1 VNVYL
6 GQMEFRS
13 YTLTVVADSEE
24 KAFAAMRK
32 EYNRACKSSGGGHP
46 TFLQYAED
54 SGFYVQIM
62 TPGKVEW
69 L

>member
-1 VNVYL
+1 MFL

-13 YTLTVVADSEE
+13 YTLTVVAETE
-24 KAFAAMRK
+24 AKAMAAMRK
-32 EYNRACKSSGGGHP
+32 EYNRACKGGTGYP
-46 TFLQYAED
+46 PFKQYAED
-54 SGFYVQIM
+54 SGFYIQIM